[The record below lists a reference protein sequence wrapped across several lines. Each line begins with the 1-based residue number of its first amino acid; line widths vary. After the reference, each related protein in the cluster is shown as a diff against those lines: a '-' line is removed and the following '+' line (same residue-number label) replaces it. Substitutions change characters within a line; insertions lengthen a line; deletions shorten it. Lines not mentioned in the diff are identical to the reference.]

1 MERYMTEEKK
11 RKKKKQKRQLHLV
24 LIADL
29 VLLTAIIIVC
39 SLLFIRRWQEQQS
52 QPALTSIAI
61 PSWIKPDLLVINP
74 YSRPGRIRAE
84 VNDIVI
90 HYVANDG
97 TSAKNNRDYFNGLAV
112 PDTDPPTSA
121 SSHFVVGLKGEIIQ
135 CVPLAEVAF
144 GNYPRNEDTIS
155 IEVCHPD
162 ASGKFS
168 AVTEESL
175 VKLVAWLCQELELTE
190 GHVIRHYDVSGK
202 QCPLYYVEH
211 EDAWKQL
218 KKEIRKK
225 RKES

>member
-11 RKKKKQKRQLHLV
+11 RRKKKQKRQLHMV
-24 LIADL
+24 LMVDL
-29 VLLTAIIIVC
+29 VLLAAIIVVC
-39 SLLFIRRWQEQQS
+39 SLLFIRRRQEEQN
-52 QPALTSIAI
+52 QPALASIEI
-61 PSWIKPDLLVINP
+61 PSWIRPDLLVINP
-74 YSRPGRIRAE
+74 YSRPGRLRTE

-90 HYVANDG
+90 HYVANEG
-97 TSAKNNRDYFNGLAV
+97 TTAKNNRDYFNGLAV

-121 SSHFVVGLKGEIIQ
+121 SSHFVVGLEGEIIQ
-135 CVPLAEVAF
+135 CVPLEEVAF

-168 AVTEESL
+168 EATEESL
-175 VKLVAWLCQELELTE
+175 VKLTAWLCQELDLTE
-190 GHVIRHYDVSGK
+190 RNVIRHYDVSGK
-202 QCPLYYVEH
+202 LCPLYYVEH